1 MLRKG
6 SLVFLGAAAGVALT
20 LIAAQSEFVLFAA
33 DAKPVTAAE
42 TYQRLDALRDAFEWV
57 RSRYVEKPD
66 DNKLVESAIGGM
78 LSELEDSSYID
89 SKSLSDMTICTASGS
104 GCQFG
109 TVGVELTLENDFVK
123 VLSSIDD
130 TPAAKAGVMTGDIIT
145 RLDNEPVQGLTLD
158 QTARKLRGAVGTKVR
173 LKIVHAGQNNPV
185 DILITRGA
193 PNPRQVRWRSEG
205 GDIGYIRMTTFNEPA
220 ADGLKRTLNDI
231 ATQIAPE
238 TLRGYV
244 LDLRNNPV
252 GLLDQAIAVADAF
265 LDTGEIVS
273 IYGRTMETKHVRA
286 QKGDLINGKRLI
298 VLINGGSAAMA
309 EVVAGALQDNRRATI
324 VGTRSFGK
332 GSVYTLI
339 PVRPEKGAI
348 GGDGGVI
355 RLATGHYFT
364 PSGRMIQRNGI
375 SPDVEVLQSIPDDL
389 KVAKDREQPRLQSYI
404 PPDPKDDKALNKAFD
419 LLRGANANVTSQP
432 VKATVPN

>member
-1 MLRKG
+1 MSRGDRIGPQRAVDRNPCEESRMLRKG

-20 LIAAQSEFVLFAA
+20 LIAAQPEFALFAA

-89 SKSLSDMTICTASGS
+89 SRSLSDMTLCTASGS

-173 LKIVHAGQNNPV
+173 LKI
-185 DILITRGA
+185 
-193 PNPRQVRWRSEG
+193 
-205 GDIGYIRMTTFNEPA
+205 
-220 ADGLKRTLNDI
+220 
-231 ATQIAPE
+231 
-238 TLRGYV
+238 
-244 LDLRNNPV
+244 
-252 GLLDQAIAVADAF
+252 
-265 LDTGEIVS
+265 
-273 IYGRTMETKHVRA
+273 
-286 QKGDLINGKRLI
+286 
-298 VLINGGSAAMA
+298 
-309 EVVAGALQDNRRATI
+309 
-324 VGTRSFGK
+324 
-332 GSVYTLI
+332 
-339 PVRPEKGAI
+339 
-348 GGDGGVI
+348 
-355 RLATGHYFT
+355 
-364 PSGRMIQRNGI
+364 
-375 SPDVEVLQSIPDDL
+375 
-389 KVAKDREQPRLQSYI
+389 
-404 PPDPKDDKALNKAFD
+404 
-419 LLRGANANVTSQP
+419 
-432 VKATVPN
+432 